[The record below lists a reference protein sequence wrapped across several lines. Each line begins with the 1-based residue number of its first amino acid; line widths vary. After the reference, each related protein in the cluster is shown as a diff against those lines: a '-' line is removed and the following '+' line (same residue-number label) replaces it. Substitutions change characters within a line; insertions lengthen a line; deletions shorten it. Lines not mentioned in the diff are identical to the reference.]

1 MINKILSIIF
11 VLGLLIW
18 NPYPL
23 QVLELKTFDWL
34 IMNTEPVQNQQILI
48 VDLDEDFIKEN
59 GGWPLP
65 RSVYGDLITTT
76 NAVPGITVLMP
87 NKDIRDDRYDTYF
100 SFRMSKRPTVLA
112 LSLIHISEPTRR

>member
-48 VDLDEDFIKEN
+48 VDLDEDFKKKTGVGHYHAQFMAI
-59 GGWPLP
+59 
-65 RSVYGDLITTT
+65 
-76 NAVPGITVLMP
+76 
-87 NKDIRDDRYDTYF
+87 
-100 SFRMSKRPTVLA
+100 
-112 LSLIHISEPTRR
+112 